1 MPQRPRL
8 IANPARPLRSAR
20 RQRRSRLLAVRSV
33 RDSLLSVAGL
43 VGGPVRNRDGDHI
56 GRVTD
61 GVARWGGEESYPAVT
76 GLVVKIG
83 GRRAFASMDQVASVE
98 RNGVTLGSARIDLM
112 EFARRDGE
120 VLLGR
125 DVVDHQLVD
134 VDGVQVIRP
143 ADLYLALIPGPD
155 GSSLRL

>member
-8 IANPARPLRSAR
+8 IANPTRPLRSAR

-33 RDSLLSVAGL
+33 RDSLLSLAGL
-43 VGGPVRNRDGDHI
+43 VGSPVRNQDGDHI

-61 GVARWGGEESYPAVT
+61 VVARWGGEEPYPAVT

-83 GRRAFASMDQVASVE
+83 GRRAFASMDQVASVG
-98 RNGVTLGSARIDLM
+98 RDGVTLGSARFDLM

-120 VLLGR
+120 VLLGQ
-125 DVVDHQLVD
+125 DVLDHQSTSMASKSSD
-134 VDGVQVIRP
+134 RP
-143 ADLYLALIPGPD
+143 IFIWP
-155 GSSLRL
+155 